1 MGLQLCGL
9 RLRCL
14 RCACVCV
21 VLWLQTG
28 GLRGDGRLFV
38 NTLEVADVTKVDAGL
53 SFPSFIVD
61 TGLFINMGGLMV
73 SCIQAAPALCR
84 MRHVI
89 ACKCVCVRVTSSS
102 FFLVDS

>member
-1 MGLQLCGL
+1 M
-9 RLRCL
+9 
-14 RCACVCV
+14 
-21 VLWLQTG
+21 VLWFQTG

-61 TGLFINMGGLMV
+61 NGLFINMGGLLV
-73 SCIQAAPALCR
+73 SCIQPAPALCR

-89 ACKCVCVRVTSSS
+89 TCKCVCACV
-102 FFLVDS
+102 